1 LDGRRILIPISRDI
15 NCNTLINTAICY
27 LWGITFDGAENWA
40 LRKADQKYLES
51 FEKWRWRRME
61 IS

>member
-1 LDGRRILIPISRDI
+1 MPISRDI
-15 NCNTLINTAICY
+15 NCNTSIHTAICY
-27 LWGITFDGAENWA
+27 LWGIAFYGAENWT
-40 LRKADQKYLES
+40 LREADQKCLES